1 MMPSL
6 PHLDAL
12 LVEAR
17 ARTQLCDF
25 GDPWFCEPLGIL
37 LDSMEREAQLNE
49 AGVAAQSERLI
60 TGLVNRL
67 KIEDFCK
74 RHPEVAEEPVNV
86 GAVIV
91 GLGRSGSTMLQRLLA
106 EAEGAAAIRWW
117 ETLSP
122 VPFPDEPPGDPSA
135 RIDLAVQVVDGIL
148 AANPGLLAIHPFD
161 ARAADEEVMLLEQSF
176 VSSAPESYMHV
187 PSYGTWLEGT
197 DHTPAYLELRRILQ
211 MLTWQQPAR
220 RAKKWILKTPHH
232 LTALDT
238 VAKVFPEAKI
248 VMPHRDPVKT
258 VVSWCSLV
266 QSLSAPNT
274 DTLDPMWIG
283 DHWSRRLARNLD
295 RFMKLR
301 DELGLDRFVDVD
313 YARLTRDPEMTALEV
328 LRAIGLQPTT
338 IDEQRIRDWS
348 VNNARAARG
357 AHVYTPADFGLSEA
371 KLEMLFDSYRRRFKA
386 A

>member
-1 MMPSL
+1 MTVL
-6 PHLDAL
+6 PTLDAL
-12 LVEAR
+12 LADAR
-17 ARTQLCDF
+17 QRAGLDDF
-25 GDPWFCEPLGIL
+25 GDPWFREPLGVL
-37 LDSMEREAQLNE
+37 LESMKREAQLSA
-49 AGVAAQSERLI
+49 AGAIEQTERLM

-74 RHPEVAEEPVNV
+74 HHPEIAREPVNV

-106 EAEGAAAIRWW
+106 EAEGTTAIRWW

-135 RIDLAVQVVDGIL
+135 RIDLAVRVVDGIL

-161 ARAADEEVMLLEQSF
+161 ARAADEEVMLLEQAF
-176 VSSAPESYMHV
+176 VSSAPESYMNV
-187 PSYGTWLEGT
+187 PTYGAWLERA
-197 DHTPAYLELRRILQ
+197 DQSPAYLELRRILQ
-211 MLTWQQPAR
+211 MLTFQQPAR

-232 LTALDT
+232 LTALET

-266 QSLSAPNT
+266 KSLSAPNT
-274 DTLDPMWIG
+274 DTLDPKWIG

-295 RFMKLR
+295 RFMEVR
-301 DELGLDRFVDVD
+301 AALGEGRFVDVD
-313 YARLTRDPEMTALEV
+313 YAALTRDPVAAALDV
-328 LRAIGLQPTT
+328 LRAIGIAPTSV
-338 IDEQRIRDWS
+338 DENRIRAWS
-348 VNNARAARG
+348 VENAREGRG
-357 AHVYTPADFGLSEA
+357 AHRYAPEDFGLSTA
-371 KLEMLFDSYRRRFKA
+371 RLENLFADYRRRFTSG
-386 A
+386 

>member
-1 MMPSL
+1 MRLLPSL
-6 PHLDAL
+6 EAL
-12 LVEAR
+12 LAEA
-17 ARTQLCDF
+17 ARRTGLSDF
-25 GDPWFCEPLGIL
+25 GDHWFREPLAVL
-37 LDSMEREAQLNE
+37 LDSMQREAQLSA
-49 AGVAAQSERLI
+49 AGITEQTERLL

-74 RHPEVAEEPVNV
+74 RHPEIASEPVSV

-122 VPFPDEPPGDPSA
+122 VPFPGEPPGDPSA
-135 RIDLAVQVVDGIL
+135 RINLAVQVVDGIL

-161 ARAADEEVMLLEQSF
+161 ARAADEEVMLLEQAF

-187 PSYGTWLEGT
+187 PSYGAWLEGA
-197 DHTPAYLELRRILQ
+197 DQSPAYLELRRILQ

-220 RAKKWILKTPHH
+220 RTKKWILKTPHH

-248 VMPHRDPVKT
+248 VMPHRDPLKT

-266 QSLSAPNT
+266 QTLSAPSS
-274 DTLDPMWIG
+274 DAIDPKRIG

-295 RFMKLR
+295 RFMKVR
-301 DELGLDRFVDVD
+301 DALGAERFVDVN
-313 YARLTRDPEMTALEV
+313 YAALTRAPVSVAMDV
-328 LRAIGLQPTT
+328 LRQIGLSPTAD
-338 IDEQRIRDWS
+338 DERRIQAWA
-348 VNNARAARG
+348 VANARDVRSTHHYA
-357 AHVYTPADFGLSEA
+357 PEDFGLS
-371 KLEMLFDSYRRRFKA
+371 KRQLEMLFADYRGRFTP
-386 A
+386 

>member
-1 MMPSL
+1 MPSL

-12 LVEAR
+12 LAEAR
-17 ARTQLCDF
+17 ARTGLDDF
-25 GDPWFCEPLGIL
+25 GDSWFREPLGIL
-37 LDSMEREAQLNE
+37 LESMEREAQLNE

-135 RIDLAVQVVDGIL
+135 RINLAVQVVDGIL

-187 PSYGTWLEGT
+187 PSYGAWLEGT
-197 DHTPAYLELRRILQ
+197 DQSPAYLELRRILQ
-211 MLTWQQPAR
+211 MLTWQQPVR
-220 RAKKWILKTPHH
+220 RTKKWILKTPHH

-238 VAKVFPEAKI
+238 VAMVFPEAKI
-248 VMPHRDPVKT
+248 VMPHRDPVNT

-274 DTLDPMWIG
+274 DTLDPIWIG

-301 DELGLDRFVDVD
+301 DALGPDRFVDVD
-313 YARLTRDPEMTALEV
+313 YARLTREPVATALEV
-328 LRAIGLQPTT
+328 LCAIGLQTT
-338 IDEQRIRDWS
+338 AVDEQRIRDWS
-348 VNNARAARG
+348 VGNARAARG

-371 KLEMLFDSYRRRFKA
+371 KLEMLFDSYRRRFTA